1 MSSAS
6 PVPTA
11 PDATV
16 VGSPVLRESLGD
28 IAVLILNRPRARN
41 TLSEAMLQALRRA
54 LADIAEEKAVRAVV
68 LAAKGSVFSAGHD
81 LKELTAHRSE
91 ADGGRGYTQ
100 HIMQI
105 CSAMMLSIPRLPQP
119 VIAAVEGTATAAG
132 CQLVATC
139 DLAVTS
145 SAAKFS
151 TPGVH
156 IGLFCS
162 TPMVA
167 LSRNVGRKH
176 AMEMLITGD
185 TISADDAYR
194 IGLVNRV
201 VEPGMARQHAS
212 RLAQKIS
219 AKSPAVVKLGKE
231 AFYRQLEMGIA
242 DAYAYASEVMVQNM
256 MARDAAEGI
265 SAFLEKRPP
274 SWHNR

>member
-1 MSSAS
+1 MSSAF
-6 PVPTA
+6 PILTA
-11 PDATV
+11 SDATV
-16 VGSPVLRESLGD
+16 AGSPVLRENSGD

-41 TLSEAMLQALRRA
+41 TLAEATLQALQRA

-139 DLAVTS
+139 DLAVAST
-145 SAAKFS
+145 AARFC

-167 LSRNVGRKH
+167 LTRNVARKH
-176 AMEMLITGD
+176 AMEMLLTGD
-185 TISADDAYR
+185 TIAAEEAYR
-194 IGLVNRV
+194 LGLVNRV
-201 VEPGMARQHAS
+201 VERGAAREQA
-212 RLAQKIS
+212 LAFARRIAEKS
-219 AKSPAVVKLGKE
+219 AAIVKLGKQ
-231 AFYRQLEMGIA
+231 AFYQQI
-242 DAYAYASEVMVQNM
+242 
-256 MARDAAEGI
+256 
-265 SAFLEKRPP
+265 
-274 SWHNR
+274 

>member
-1 MSSAS
+1 MSSAF

-16 VGSPVLRESLGD
+16 VGSSVLRENSGD

-105 CSAMMLSIPRLPQP
+105 CSAMMLSILRLPQP

-201 VEPGMARQHAS
+201 VDPGMARQHAL

-219 AKSPAVVKLGKE
+219 AKSPAVIKLGKE

-274 SWHNR
+274 NWHNR